1 MQILQTPSTETGCC
15 LSKRQVHLLFDPA
28 IPLLGTCCK
37 DFSLHIQTDV
47 CLRLLITAMLLIAKV
62 WNQLKYATAGNLLN
76 KLQVSHVMEYYAAVK
91 RSEEVLYVLT
101 ETKLQEVLSEKKQ
114 SAG

>member
-1 MQILQTPSTETGCC
+1 
-15 LSKRQVHLLFDPA
+15 
-28 IPLLGTCCK
+28 
-37 DFSLHIQTDV
+37 
-47 CLRLLITAMLLIAKV
+47 MLLIAKV